1 MLAAI
6 GLRLAAHPAAIGG
19 NVKRAIWIALVTGTM
34 ISGAA
39 AIGVDA
45 QSSAAAAS
53 LTHVQ
58 RAMTLEVARRTQ
70 RDGIEARYQAERAK
84 CDALGGL
91 RRDNCLIDAHARRGR
106 AMLEAAAPYAGRA

>member
-1 MLAAI
+1 MLAAV
-6 GLRLAAHPAAIGG
+6 GLRLTAHPAAIGG
-19 NVKRAIWIALVTGTM
+19 NVKRTIWIALATGTM

-45 QSSAAAAS
+45 PLSVGAAS

-58 RAMTLEVARRTQ
+58 RSMTLEVARRTQ
-70 RDGIEARYQAERAK
+70 REAIDARYQAERAK
-84 CDALGGL
+84 CEALGGL

-106 AMLEAAAPYAGRA
+106 AMLEAATPYAGRA